1 MRTGTVSSALGEE
14 VRVVL
19 LSWDE
24 FMAWWPKAW
33 KPGEHIYIA
42 GQTGSGKTTTGV
54 RLVEH
59 RPVVAAMDAK
69 GMDSSLSASGW
80 DRISSWLPRWV
91 KEDLKDHR
99 PVRII
104 VGGINNNDS
113 QFAKLSALLN
123 RAIKGIWAMGNWVCF
138 CDEGQILTD
147 TRYVGGGTG
156 VERLLIA
163 ARDRGVSVVFATQ
176 RPSVGLRAPS
186 SIAAMQQASW
196 LVVTRTRDRKVHARL
211 AELAG
216 RPIEEMSK
224 LITGLPKFTWAIF
237 GLDPY
242 QPIRLFS
249 PPPLPK
255 FVEKRSSLSIKLW
268 GGSAR

>member
-1 MRTGTVSSALGEE
+1 MRIGRTGTGDNVSE
-14 VRVVL
+14 VVL
-19 LSWDE
+19 LSWEE
-24 FMAWWPKAW
+24 FSAWWQKEW
-33 KPGEHIYIA
+33 KPGEHIYVA

-59 RPVVAAMDAK
+59 RPVVAALDAK
-69 GMDSSLSASGW
+69 GMDGSLSASGW
-80 DRISSWLPRWV
+80 DRIQSWLPRWV

-99 PVRII
+99 PVRVI
-104 VGGINNNDS
+104 VGGISNNDD
-113 QFAKLSALLN
+113 QFAKLSALLK

-138 CDEGQILTD
+138 CDEGQIISD

-224 LITGLPKFTWAIF
+224 LITGLPRFHWALF
-237 GLDPY
+237 SLSPY
-242 QPIRLFS
+242 DPIRIFC
-249 PPPLPK
+249 PPPLPRLPPQ
-255 FVEKRSSLSIKLW
+255 KRSKVSLALW
-268 GGSAR
+268 GHSAS

>member
-1 MRTGTVSSALGEE
+1 
-14 VRVVL
+14 
-19 LSWDE
+19 
-24 FMAWWPKAW
+24 
-33 KPGEHIYIA
+33 
-42 GQTGSGKTTTGV
+42 
-54 RLVEH
+54 
-59 RPVVAAMDAK
+59 MD
-69 GMDSSLSASGW
+69 GSLSASGW
-80 DRISSWLPRWV
+80 DRVQSWLPRWV

-104 VGGINNNDS
+104 VGGISNNDD
-113 QFAKLSALLN
+113 QFAKLSTLLK
-123 RAIKGIWAMGNWVCF
+123 RAIKGIWATGHWTVF
-138 CDEGQILTD
+138 CDEGQLISD

-255 FVEKRSSLSIKLW
+255 FVEKRSSLSVKLW